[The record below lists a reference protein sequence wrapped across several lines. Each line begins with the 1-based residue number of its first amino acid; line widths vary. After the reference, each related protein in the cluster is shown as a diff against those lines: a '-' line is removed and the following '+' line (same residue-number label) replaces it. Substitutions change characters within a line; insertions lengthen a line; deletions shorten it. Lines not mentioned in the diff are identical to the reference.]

1 MNIKEKFGRR
11 VRVLR
16 LEKGWSQMEL
26 GFRADVNRNY
36 LSDLERGKRNVS
48 LMIIERI
55 AIALE
60 VEIWELFMFKD

>member
-16 LEKGWSQMEL
+16 TIKGWSQMEL

-36 LSDLERGKRNVS
+36 LSDLERGQRNVS

-55 AIALE
+55 AMALE
-60 VEIWELFMFKD
+60 VEVKDLFKF

>member
-16 LEKGWSQMEL
+16 TIKGWSQMEL

-36 LSDLERGKRNVS
+36 ISDLERGQRNVS

-55 AIALE
+55 AISLE
-60 VEIWELFMFKD
+60 VEVKDLFKF